1 MPHNI
6 SVHVAP
12 THNNIRLPMCLSLPD
27 ADTQCRTTGIKIGA
41 ISRTSPS
48 SHPPTICV
56 GPWGKFVHVSNVY
69 IRMHVEVQ
77 ALHYTWNAM
86 YRVDFTSACCQEGLP
101 LAIVNDCYNEY
112 VLHIHTS

>member
-1 MPHNI
+1 MHFQTLHGALNRR
-6 SVHVAP
+6 HVSFKI
-12 THNNIRLPMCLSLPD
+12 TFQLSGEFQ
-27 ADTQCRTTGIKIGA
+27 TQCRTTGIKIGA

-69 IRMHVEVQ
+69 VRMHVEVQ

-101 LAIVNDCYNEY
+101 LAIGNDCYNEY

>member
-6 SVHVAP
+6 SALVAP

-27 ADTQCRTTGIKIGA
+27 ADTQRRITGIKIGA

-56 GPWGKFVHVSNVY
+56 GPWGKFVRVSNVY
-69 IRMHVEVQ
+69 LRMHVEVQ
-77 ALHYTWNAM
+77 ALHYMEW
-86 YRVDFTSACCQEGLP
+86 
-101 LAIVNDCYNEY
+101 Y
-112 VLHIHTS
+112 VQKCMLLRGTPTCHSE

>member
-6 SVHVAP
+6 SVHVALIIIYVCP
-12 THNNIRLPMCLSLPD
+12 CVFLYLMQTHNVELL
-27 ADTQCRTTGIKIGA
+27 GIKIGA

-69 IRMHVEVQ
+69 VRMHVEVQ
-77 ALHYTWNAM
+77 ALHYTWNGM
-86 YRVDFTSACCQEGLP
+86 YRVDLTSACCQEGLP
-101 LAIVNDCYNEY
+101 WPTCHSE
-112 VLHIHTS
+112 